1 MAPVIAAAALGAAS
15 ELGAAGINAYS
26 AYQDRVEARN
36 ARNKANR
43 QIDEWQGTAEG
54 ILNDAMQNNIQLSSP
69 SDLRVYSKLKAS
81 FDPSRYVYN
90 FDKFNSSK
98 YNVADYLNP
107 QRDAIMADVAKG
119 IQHTAAGA
127 GLGHSSGAAAA
138 IAQGLIDKDEELY
151 NTAYEQMNNERN
163 FDYGA
168 YTDFINQKQKQLD
181 AMQSGILSKMS
192 MLRDDIMFDQGQQDA
207 FLQNRL
213 NLGNTLAQ
221 TRAQLV

>member
-1 MAPVIAAAALGAAS
+1 MRTY
-15 ELGAAGINAYS
+15 N
-26 AYQDRVEARN
+26 
-36 ARNKANR
+36 
-43 QIDEWQGTAEG
+43 
-54 ILNDAMQNNIQLSSP
+54 
-69 SDLRVYSKLKAS
+69 KLKTS
-81 FDPSRYVYN
+81 FDPSQYVYN
-90 FDKFNSSK
+90 FDKFNGSK

-107 QRDAIMADVAKG
+107 QREAIMADVARG

-138 IAQGLIDKDEELY
+138 ITQGLIDKDEELY

-181 AMQSGILSKMS
+181 TLQSGILSKMS
-192 MLRDDIMFDQGQQDA
+192 MLRDDITFDQGQQDA